1 MDDMKHN
8 FIAATNSNRNDMNEN
23 LKDWHSNVTSKAN
36 PFSGHP
42 GRGLAVNFREKL
54 AREMYVNGK

>member
-36 PFSGHP
+36 PFSVHP
-42 GRGLAVNFREKL
+42 GRGLAVKEI
-54 AREMYVNGK
+54 GKRNVC